1 MTNVRHEGKVLTIGG
16 FGCGI
21 CENSLYYLC
30 NFFFENKVYFK
41 ICSPYSGKEP
51 ACQRGEVRDV
61 SVIPQWGRSL
71 EEGTATHSSILA
83 WRIPWAVS
91 LAGYSPQVAKS
102 QTRLK
107 WLSTAH
113 LYFIHNIISCT
124 KKYTVGSQLF
134 YLFWQSLPFNWIVP
148 FTYI

>member
-1 MTNVRHEGKVLTIGG
+1 M
-16 FGCGI
+16 
-21 CENSLYYLC
+21 NSLYYLC

-83 WRIPWAVS
+83 WRIPWTEEPGRSQS
-91 LAGYSPQVAKS
+91 L
-102 QTRLK
+102 
-107 WLSTAH
+107 
-113 LYFIHNIISCT
+113 
-124 KKYTVGSQLF
+124 GSQRTGH
-134 YLFWQSLPFNWIVP
+134 N
-148 FTYI
+148 